1 MQNFKNKLY
10 NYETPPPGDLWS
22 KISDELDDQKVVQLK
37 GLRGKSKFIYYGVT
51 AAAALLIILISNIF
65 FNKSSKDL
73 NPADNMV
80 KSESYFSSSS
90 ADSINLNYQL
100 LEKIIN
106 TPKDK
111 KLLASNNV
119 AEGFSKKYLTIA
131 GPQGQPVK
139 ISAKVA
145 TLILSADK
153 EYPPKPVW
161 NEKIDQW
168 QQIMLSNTFSSTS
181 AGLMEMMQM
190 AGNNVE

>member
-1 MQNFKNKLY
+1 MQDFKDKLY
-10 NYETPPPGDLWS
+10 NYETPPPGDMWS
-22 KISDELDDQKVVQLK
+22 KISEGLDDQKIVQLK
-37 GLRGKSKFIYYGVT
+37 GLRGKSKIIYYGMT
-51 AAAALLIILISNIF
+51 AAAALLIILVSNIF
-65 FNKSSKDL
+65 FKKDL
-73 NPADNMV
+73 KDPLTGDNFV
-80 KSESYFSSSS
+80 KNGSYFSSSS

-106 TPKDK
+106 TPKNE
-111 KLLASNNV
+111 KLLAYNDTKDD
-119 AEGFSKKYLTIA
+119 FSKKYITIE

-168 QQIMLSNTFSSTS
+168 QQIMLSNTSSGTS
-181 AGLMEMMQM
+181 AGLMDIMQM
-190 AGNNVE
+190 VSNNME

>member
-10 NYETPPPGDLWS
+10 NYETPPPGDMWS
-22 KISDELDDQKVVQLK
+22 KISGELDDQKVVQLK
-37 GLRGKSKFIYYGVT
+37 GLRGRSKFIFYGAT
-51 AAAALLIILISNIF
+51 AAAALLIIFVSNIF
-65 FNKSSKDL
+65 FNKNSKDP
-73 NPADNMV
+73 NSGENIV
-80 KSESYFSSSS
+80 KSGSYFSSSS

-106 TPKDK
+106 TPKDE
-111 KLLASNNV
+111 KLLAYNDV
-119 AEGFSKKYLTIA
+119 AEGFSKKYITIE

-161 NEKIDQW
+161 NEKIDEW
-168 QQIMLSNTFSSTS
+168 QQIMLSNAFSPTS
-181 AGLMEMMQM
+181 AGLMDMIQM
-190 AGNNVE
+190 AATNVE

>member
-10 NYETPPPGDLWS
+10 NYETPPPADMWS
-22 KISDELDDQKVVQLK
+22 KISDELDDQKVVQLI

-51 AAAALLIILISNIF
+51 AAAALLIIFVSNIF
-65 FNKSSKDL
+65 FNKNSNDSGDNSTDRKSYYSST
-73 NPADNMV
+73 
-80 KSESYFSSSS
+80 S

-100 LEKIIN
+100 LTKIIN
-106 TPKDK
+106 TPKDE
-111 KLLASNNV
+111 KLLASNDVTEN
-119 AEGFSKKYLTIA
+119 FSKKYITIA

-153 EYPPKPVW
+153 DYPPKPVW
-161 NEKIDQW
+161 NEQIDQW
-168 QQIMLSNTFSSTS
+168 QQIMLSNTHSTTS

-190 AGNNVE
+190 VGNNME